1 MGGNYDTKRNSFEWL
16 SVFCWGRYGN
26 LGKIYHKDAVIKVN
40 GDHELSGEY
49 HGFDDF
55 LNNFLAKIPIKF
67 PNFDL
72 DILNVTAEENRVIVH
87 VKYTADNLDAESVHM
102 FVVEDGLQTE
112 FRLVDDSQKMAK
124 ALSGWPIPSG
134 VFSSCALRIFWTL

>member
-1 MGGNYDTKRNSFEWL
+1 MTPKEIVLGGYKLFAEGDMESL
-16 SVFCWGRYGN
+16 SKN
-26 LGKIYHKDAVIKVN
+26 NHKNAVMKVN

-112 FRLVDDSQKMAK
+112 FRLVDDSQIMAK
-124 ALSGWPIPSG
+124 ALSG
-134 VFSSCALRIFWTL
+134 

>member
-1 MGGNYDTKRNSFEWL
+1 MTPKEIVLGGYKLFAEGDMESHSKINHKNA
-16 SVFCWGRYGN
+16 VF
-26 LGKIYHKDAVIKVN
+26 KVN

-55 LNNFLAKIPIKF
+55 LNNFLAKIPTVF

-87 VKYTADNLDAESVHM
+87 VKYNADNLDTESIHM
-102 FVVEDGLQTE
+102 FLVEDGLQKE
-112 FRLVDDSQKMAK
+112 FSLVDDSQKIAK
-124 ALSGWPIPSG
+124 ALNS
-134 VFSSCALRIFWTL
+134 

>member
-1 MGGNYDTKRNSFEWL
+1 MTPKELVLSGYKSFAEGDME
-16 SVFCWGRYGN
+16 S
-26 LGKIYHKDAVIKVN
+26 LGKIFHKDALVKGN

-55 LNNFLAKIPIKF
+55 LNNFLAHIPIKF

-72 DILNVTAEENRVIVH
+72 EILSVTAEDNRVNVH
-87 VKYTADNLDAESVHM
+87 VKYTADNLESESVHM

-112 FRLVDDSQKMAK
+112 FCLVDDSQIMAK
-124 ALSGWPIPSG
+124 ALSG
-134 VFSSCALRIFWTL
+134 

>member
-1 MGGNYDTKRNSFEWL
+1 MTPKEIVL
-16 SVFCWGRYGN
+16 SGYQCFAEGDMEG
-26 LGKIYHKDAVIKVN
+26 LGKIYHPNALIKIN
-40 GDHELSGEY
+40 GDHELSGDY

-87 VKYTADNLDAESVHM
+87 VKYNADNLNAESVHI
-102 FVVEDGLQTE
+102 FVVEDGLH
-112 FRLVDDSQKMAK
+112 K
-124 ALSGWPIPSG
+124 GI
-134 VFSSCALRIFWTL
+134 

>member
-1 MGGNYDTKRNSFEWL
+1 MTPKEIVLGGYKLFAEGDMESL
-16 SVFCWGRYGN
+16 SKINHKNAVF
-26 LGKIYHKDAVIKVN
+26 KVN
-40 GDHELSGEY
+40 GDQELSGHY

-87 VKYTADNLDAESVHM
+87 VKLSADNLESEAVHM
-102 FVVEDGLQTE
+102 FVVEDGLETE
-112 FRLVDDSQKMAK
+112 FRIVDDSQKIAK
-124 ALSGWPIPSG
+124 ALGG
-134 VFSSCALRIFWTL
+134 

>member
-1 MGGNYDTKRNSFEWL
+1 MTPKEIVLGGYKLFAEGDMESL
-16 SVFCWGRYGN
+16 S
-26 LGKIYHKDAVIKVN
+26 KINHKNAVMKVN

-102 FVVEDGLQTE
+102 FVVEDGLETE
-112 FRLVDDSQKMAK
+112 FRIVDDSQKIAA
-124 ALSGWPIPSG
+124 ALAG
-134 VFSSCALRIFWTL
+134 